1 MPLHLC
7 KDLTDQYGLAYQILH
22 FLPLVLQLLILTVDG
37 NNNLFEAGVPDDFA
51 VGSDIDV
58 EVVEEVDW

>member
-1 MPLHLC
+1 MPRHLC
-7 KDLTDQYGLAYQILH
+7 KDLTDQYGSPYQIRH
-22 FLPLVLQLLILTVDG
+22 FLPLVLQLLRLTVDG
-37 NNNLFEAGVPDDFA
+37 NNNLFETGVPDDFA